1 VVVAYGDITDRK
13 RAEEALRESEE
24 RYRLLAETTR
34 DIIVLH
40 DMEGRILYVN
50 QAGLDFA
57 GFDRSEAIGRSI
69 VGFVPAEHQAD
80 IVARGVQRA
89 AGDKDI
95 YCYETEF
102 VDRAGQRIPIEANS
116 TPVLRQGQMSEI
128 LVVARDITERKR
140 AEAEL
145 KRSNRELEHFAY
157 AVSHDLREPL
167 RMVSSFLAL
176 LDRRSG
182 ERLDDESRE
191 FLDYAL
197 DGAERLQAMIRGLL
211 ELSRVTRR
219 ARDFAPVDCETVLA
233 QTLHMLQISIAE
245 SGAKITHDPLPMVWA
260 DELQMGQLFQNLIGN
275 ALKFRGPEAPRVHI
289 SAECQGEHWCFAV
302 QDNGIG
308 LDPAQAD
315 YILGVFQRLHT
326 RDEYP
331 GIGLGLTICKKIV
344 ERHGGCISVESEPG
358 HGATF
363 YFTIPAYIEEV
374 Q

>member
-1 VVVAYGDITDRK
+1 
-13 RAEEALRESEE
+13 
-24 RYRLLAETTR
+24 
-34 DIIVLH
+34 
-40 DMEGRILYVN
+40 
-50 QAGLDFA
+50 
-57 GFDRSEAIGRSI
+57 
-69 VGFVPAEHQAD
+69 
-80 IVARGVQRA
+80 
-89 AGDKDI
+89 
-95 YCYETEF
+95 
-102 VDRAGQRIPIEANS
+102 
-116 TPVLRQGQMSEI
+116 
-128 LVVARDITERKR
+128 
-140 AEAEL
+140 
-145 KRSNRELEHFAY
+145 
-157 AVSHDLREPL
+157 
-167 RMVSSFLAL
+167 
-176 LDRRSG
+176 
-182 ERLDDESRE
+182 
-191 FLDYAL
+191 
-197 DGAERLQAMIRGLL
+197 
-211 ELSRVTRR
+211 VTRR

-289 SAECQGEHWCFAV
+289 SAECQGEHWCFTV